1 MATIF
6 EFEMPTEEVAPHETL
21 IALPNI
27 GSEIERVVT
36 DDPDRITP
44 YVGVR
49 ADDFTA
55 LEASFDH
62 DPTSDELPLAM

>member
-1 MATIF
+1 MRLLPCGYATKY
-6 EFEMPTEEVAPHETL
+6 AQ
-21 IALPNI
+21 LPNV

-55 LEASFDH
+55 LETAFDH